1 LRRVYNEFIIATGLL
16 GKQVEFQNEGV
27 GKIVEETDDAIRIE
41 SDFYIGWMAK
51 AGYSD
56 LLGVED

>member
-1 LRRVYNEFIIATGLL
+1 MIATELM
-16 GKQVEFQNEGV
+16 GKEVEFQDEGA

-41 SDFYIGWMAK
+41 SEFYTGWMAK
-51 AGYSD
+51 AEYYD